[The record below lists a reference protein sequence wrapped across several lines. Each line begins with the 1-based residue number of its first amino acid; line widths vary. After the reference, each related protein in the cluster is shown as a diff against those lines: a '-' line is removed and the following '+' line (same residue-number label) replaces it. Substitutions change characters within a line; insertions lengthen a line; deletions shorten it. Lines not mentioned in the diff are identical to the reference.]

1 MARNAES
8 TGSESSRRSAEH
20 ADREHRLQL
29 LRREL
34 SDFRALEADE
44 IFALEQS
51 FDATRQLSRRDLA
64 WQSND
69 AEALYLVLE
78 GWLVR
83 SVTLRDNRRQILD
96 FLLPGDIVCA
106 FPGARDTSVEDVHSL
121 TKSRVVV
128 LPPDRLRWLREEYCH
143 VAYAL
148 FSAAARVGER
158 LAEQVVRL
166 GRLGAHERTA
176 HLLLDLLM
184 RLQRIG
190 LATGRRY
197 SLPLTQVELADALG
211 LSPMHLNRVFRAL
224 TRDGLVEVSGR
235 AARTSITVCD
245 VQRLAEAGAYDLVRS
260 DGR

>member
-8 TGSESSRRSAEH
+8 TGSESARRSSEH
-20 ADREHRLQL
+20 ADREHRLHL

-34 SDFRALEADE
+34 SDFRALETEELLA
-44 IFALEQS
+44 IEQS
-51 FDATRQLSRRDLA
+51 FEATRQLSRRDLA
-64 WQSND
+64 WQSDD
-69 AEALYLVLE
+69 AEACYLVTE

-106 FPGARDTSVEDVHSL
+106 FAGTRETTVEDVHSL
-121 TKSRVVV
+121 TRSRVVV
-128 LPPDRLRWLREEYCH
+128 LPPDRLRWLREDYCH
-143 VAYAL
+143 LAYAL
-148 FSAAARVGER
+148 FSAAARVANR
-158 LAEQVVRL
+158 LTDQVVRL

-184 RLQRIG
+184 RLQRVG
-190 LATGRRY
+190 LANSQRY

-235 AARTSITVCD
+235 AARTSITICD
-245 VQRLAEAGAYDLVRS
+245 VQRLAEAGAYDLVRPA
-260 DGR
+260 GG